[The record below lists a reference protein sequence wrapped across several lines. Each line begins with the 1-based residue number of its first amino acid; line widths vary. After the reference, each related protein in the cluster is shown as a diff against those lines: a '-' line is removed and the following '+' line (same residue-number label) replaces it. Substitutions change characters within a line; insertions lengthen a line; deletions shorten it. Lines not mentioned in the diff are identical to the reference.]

1 MHDGG
6 GGGGGARRAVVR
18 PLGIHGAVRSCKRVV
33 FDLKNAYEF
42 VMATLH
48 GRPYGYVMNI

>member
-18 PLGIHGAVRSCKRVV
+18 PFGIYSVVRLRRRVV
-33 FDLKNAYEF
+33 LTCMVDEKPC
-42 VMATLH
+42 M
-48 GRPYGYVMNI
+48 GDPM